1 MKGKQK
7 EKWIEQWKE
16 SIRSSDSEQ
25 YHKFDIQN
33 FKELTQKHPAVI
45 AFYLPCLEIHRH
57 RSERSRFR
65 DLLNEMKTNC
75 GGIIGIQRA
84 CERIDARLVFRVC
97 LSLKRFFFR
106 YFSKSAIIT
115 LNPESTTISMRT
127 YTDTR
132 GDVRRSMFSS
142 VSRLTQPSV
151 EREESNPIKIRKTE
165 NQNPNMSPAEVK
177 QTPIQAP
184 KEVEYRKSITPE
196 KQEEV
201 IREKM
206 AVPKIRDPADEKENI
221 EVSRKSRPSVKQ
233 EFKVPVQTPRSNS
246 VSTVTSHTPQ
256 YHAHSQQPA
265 RQTKRIHIKDKTYQI
280 LDKLGQGGFSK
291 VYKCLDNHHGM
302 CALKFVDLAKVWK
315 NQNFQ
320 DSLS

>member
-1 MKGKQK
+1 
-7 EKWIEQWKE
+7 
-16 SIRSSDSEQ
+16 
-25 YHKFDIQN
+25 
-33 FKELTQKHPAVI
+33 
-45 AFYLPCLEIHRH
+45 
-57 RSERSRFR
+57 
-65 DLLNEMKTNC
+65 MKTNC

-84 CERIDARLVFRVC
+84 CERIDARSVFRLL
-97 LSLKRFFFR
+97 LSLKRFFR

-115 LNPESTTISMRT
+115 LNPESTTSSLRT

-132 GDVRRSMFSS
+132 GDVRRSVFSN

-165 NQNPNMSPAEVK
+165 IQNPNMSPAEVK

-184 KEVEYRKSITPE
+184 KEVEYRKSTTPE
-196 KQEEV
+196 KHEEAIV
-201 IREKM
+201 SVAKM
-206 AVPKIRDPADEKENI
+206 ALPKIRDPADEKENI

-233 EFKVPVQTPRSNS
+233 EFKVPVQTPRSIS
-246 VSTVTSHTPQ
+246 VSSATSHTPQ
-256 YHAHSQQPA
+256 HHAHSQQSA

-315 NQNFQ
+315 NQK
-320 DSLS
+320 

>member
-1 MKGKQK
+1 
-7 EKWIEQWKE
+7 
-16 SIRSSDSEQ
+16 
-25 YHKFDIQN
+25 
-33 FKELTQKHPAVI
+33 
-45 AFYLPCLEIHRH
+45 
-57 RSERSRFR
+57 
-65 DLLNEMKTNC
+65 MKTNC

-84 CERIDARLVFRVC
+84 CERIDARSVFRLL
-97 LSLKRFFFR
+97 LSLKRFFR

-115 LNPESTTISMRT
+115 LNPESTTNSLRT

-132 GDVRRSMFSS
+132 GDVRRSVFSS

-165 NQNPNMSPAEVK
+165 IQNPNMSPAEVK

-184 KEVEYRKSITPE
+184 KEVEYRKSTTPE
-196 KQEEV
+196 KHEEA
-201 IREKM
+201 IQAKM
-206 AVPKIRDPADEKENI
+206 ALPKIRDPADEKENI

-233 EFKVPVQTPRSNS
+233 EFKVPVQTPRSIS
-246 VSTVTSHTPQ
+246 VSSATSHTPQ
-256 YHAHSQQPA
+256 HHAHSQQSA

-315 NQNFQ
+315 KKIKKKV
-320 DSLS
+320 